1 MAKKK
6 YRHNQEP
13 QEERQDKVELEGV
26 VEECRPA
33 GEFLVR
39 VNESLVHVA
48 LSGKM
53 RQNKIRVTLNDRVL
67 IEVSPYDLTRGRLT
81 RRL

>member
-6 YRHNQEP
+6 YKSGQE
-13 QEERQDKVELEGV
+13 EERQDKIELEGI
-26 VEECRPA
+26 VEECKPA
-33 GEFLVR
+33 GEFLVK
-39 VNESLVHVA
+39 VTDSESMVLVK

-53 RQNKIRVTLNDRVL
+53 RQNKIRVTMSDKVL

>member
-6 YRHNQEP
+6 YKSEQEDD
-13 QEERQDKVELEGV
+13 RQDKIELEGL
-26 VEECRPA
+26 VEECKPA
-33 GEFLVR
+33 GEFLVK
-39 VNESLVHVA
+39 VNESYVLVK

-53 RQNKIRVTLNDRVL
+53 RQNKIRVTMNDKVL